1 MDDEDRE
8 IQELVKGAHHN
19 HNQLLMEDHDF
30 DYDQEG
36 GNQHQQIIDGEDDMM
51 DDEEFLAMME

>member
-8 IQELVKGAHHN
+8 IQELVKGAHNN

-30 DYDQEG
+30 DYE
-36 GNQHQQIIDGEDDMM
+36 
-51 DDEEFLAMME
+51 